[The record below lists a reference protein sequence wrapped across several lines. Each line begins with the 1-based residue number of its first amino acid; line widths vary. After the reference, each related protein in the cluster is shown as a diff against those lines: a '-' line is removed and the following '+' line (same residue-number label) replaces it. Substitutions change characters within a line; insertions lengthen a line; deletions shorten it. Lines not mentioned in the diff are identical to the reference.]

1 MSVIGADKPLK
12 TNKTSIS
19 FESPMVTSAFFLFTG
34 CEEPSPVNG
43 RSSKSRS
50 SFSVEQ
56 VMQLERVFERQ
67 KYLGSRDRQRLAEQ
81 LQMSETQV
89 NKLFLGVG
97 WALLLAVVAIL
108 DFGHCWPILD
118 FEHYF
123 GHQWPILDF

>member
-1 MSVIGADKPLK
+1 MSVIGAEKPLK

-19 FESPMVTSAFFLFTG
+19 FESPMVTLAFFLFTG

-50 SFSVEQ
+50 SFTVEQ

-97 WALLLAVVAIL
+97 CGAFCFGFWILLA
-108 DFGHCWPILD
+108 
-118 FEHYF
+118 YF
-123 GHQWPILDF
+123 RF